1 MTADAPVERKLAA
14 ILIADVEGYSRQM
27 HENEEAA
34 LATLT
39 AHRTVI
45 DELVAAHNGNI
56 LGSAGDSVTAD
67 FASGVEA
74 VNCAV
79 AIQQSL
85 HKANLSLAADRRME
99 FRIGINVGDVMLKD
113 GNLFGDGIN
122 VAARIEALAEPGGI
136 CVTRATRDDVRD
148 KVDYRFEDMGEQ
160 QMKNIARPVRTFRVL
175 FDRWEP
181 PEPASPAA
189 EGEKK
194 PEPQKPLDPTEVEVE
209 LTFWN
214 SVKDSDDLA
223 MLEAYLEK
231 YPEGEFRSLAE
242 IHIARLGKRPRQG
255 AKPTVS
261 KGNRGKKTKPL

>member
-1 MTADAPVERKLAA
+1 MTKNIDTERRLAA
-14 ILIADVEGYSRQM
+14 IFAADVEGYSRQM

-39 AHRTVI
+39 AHRAVI
-45 DELVAAHNGNI
+45 DELVAGHNGHI
-56 LGSAGDSVTAD
+56 SGSAGDSVIAD

-85 HKANLSLAADRRME
+85 HKANLSLPADKRME

-136 CVTRATRDDVRD
+136 CVTRSTRDDVRD

-160 QMKNIARPVRTFRVL
+160 QVKNIARPVRTFRVL

-181 PEPASPAA
+181 PRLDLPASD
-189 EGEKK
+189 EERK
-194 PEPQKPLDPTEVEVE
+194 PEAQKPLDPTEIEVE

-261 KGNRGKKTKPL
+261 KGNRGKKTKPV